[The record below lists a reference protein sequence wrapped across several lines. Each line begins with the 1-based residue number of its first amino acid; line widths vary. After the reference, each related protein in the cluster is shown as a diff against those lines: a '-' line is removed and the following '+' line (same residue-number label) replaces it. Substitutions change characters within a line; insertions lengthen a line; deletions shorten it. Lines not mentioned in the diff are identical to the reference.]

1 MQPFVAPAPARWF
14 TAHMSETLKQSH
26 LEPHDGSIAARLN
39 WLRAGVLGANDG
51 IVSVAATVVG
61 VAGVTNDVAP
71 ILVAGTAA
79 VVGGAVSM
87 ALGEYVSVSSQSD
100 SQRALIEKERQ
111 ELRDDPEGEL
121 AELAE
126 IYQAKGL
133 SEATARTVAEE
144 LTAKDALKAHL
155 SAELNIDEAEVAS
168 PWHAAFASAVAF
180 TIGAVLPMLAII
192 LPPAEARIPVTFAAV
207 VLALALTGTI
217 SARIGGSSKRKA
229 TLRLVLGGALAMAFT
244 FAVGSLLGTTGI
256 A

>member
-1 MQPFVAPAPARWF
+1 
-14 TAHMSETLKQSH
+14 MSETLKQSH
-26 LEPHDGSIAARLN
+26 LEPHDGSLAARLN

-61 VAGVTNDVAP
+61 VAGVTNDLPP

-180 TIGAVLPMLAII
+180 TVGAVLPMLAII

-207 VLALALTGTI
+207 VLALALTGTV

>member
-1 MQPFVAPAPARWF
+1 M
-14 TAHMSETLKQSH
+14 TELLKQH
-26 LEPHDGSIAARLN
+26 PNEPHDDNISARLN

-61 VAGVTNDVAP
+61 VAGVTNDVTP

-111 ELRDDPEGEL
+111 ELRDDPAGEL
-121 AELAE
+121 EELAA
-126 IYQAKGL
+126 IYQTKGL
-133 SEATARTVAEE
+133 TEATARTVARE
-144 LTAKDALKAHL
+144 LTEHDALGAHL
-155 SAELNIDEAEVAS
+155 EAELKIDETEVVNA
-168 PWHAAFASAVAF
+168 WHAAFASAIAF
-180 TIGAVLPMLAII
+180 TVGAVLPLLAIL
-192 LPPAEARIPVTFAAV
+192 LPPAEIRVPSTFVAV
-207 VLALALTGTI
+207 VVALVITGTV

-229 TLRLVLGGALAMAFT
+229 TLRLVIGGALAMAFT
-244 FAVGSLLGTTGI
+244 YAVGLLLGTTGI

>member
-1 MQPFVAPAPARWF
+1 M
-14 TAHMSETLKQSH
+14 
-26 LEPHDGSIAARLN
+26 
-39 WLRAGVLGANDG
+39 
-51 IVSVAATVVG
+51 
-61 VAGVTNDVAP
+61 TNDLPP

-121 AELAE
+121 AELAG

-133 SEATARTVAEE
+133 SETTARTVAEE

-207 VLALALTGTI
+207 VLALALTGTV